1 MPLYKGNLYGETM
14 ADGLPK
20 GLPKGLPMLQP
31 RSGLPTFTTD
41 ALLESPNGETIGET
55 FGETF
60 QQGPPI
66 VKGFATGRF
75 SYIMGRR

>member
-1 MPLYKGNLYGETM
+1 M

-31 RSGLPTFTTD
+31 RSADIYNGCFVGIP
-41 ALLESPNGETIGET
+41 PNGETIGET
-55 FGETF
+55 FGETI
-60 QQGPPI
+60 QQGLPI

>member
-1 MPLYKGNLYGETM
+1 MPLYKGDLYGETM

-31 RSGLPTFTTD
+31 RSGLPTFTT
-41 ALLESPNGETIGET
+41 LCWNPPNGETIGET

-60 QQGPPI
+60 QQGLPI

>member
-41 ALLESPNGETIGET
+41 ALLESPQWGDHWGDVWGDLSARTPHRE
-55 FGETF
+55 
-60 QQGPPI
+60 
-66 VKGFATGRF
+66 RL
-75 SYIMGRR
+75 